1 MRAKD
6 AVKLG
11 TVDYT
16 LAYPQDGQDQ
26 PATYIS
32 VAANRSSALTLT
44 ALQRPIKGNPLSS
57 VGSLQLTQPLIR
69 TVDGVATVV
78 ALNRATIEVRLSD
91 KTTDEE
97 ITTFLAQISAAFAS
111 TDINVVFKGQRLV

>member
-26 PATYIS
+26 PATYLS

-44 ALQRPIKGNPLSS
+44 ALQRPIKGNPLAS
-57 VGSLQLTQPLIR
+57 VGTLQLIQPLVR
-69 TVDGVATVV
+69 AVDSVDTVV
-78 ALNRATIEVRLSD
+78 ALNRASIEVRLSD
-91 KTTDEE
+91 KSTEDE
-97 ITTFLAQISAAFAS
+97 INAFLTQISAALAS
-111 TDINVVFKGQRLV
+111 ADINVVLKGQRLV